1 MYFVYILIEKMRK
14 YYILCL
20 GNLHMSEK
28 SCNFALALRLR
39 QNLRDSS
46 QSPV

>member
-1 MYFVYILIEKMRK
+1 MHFVCFLIEKGQK

>member
-1 MYFVYILIEKMRK
+1 MQIILAKIHKNMHFVCFLIEKWQK

-28 SCNFALALRLR
+28 SCNFALA
-39 QNLRDSS
+39 
-46 QSPV
+46 